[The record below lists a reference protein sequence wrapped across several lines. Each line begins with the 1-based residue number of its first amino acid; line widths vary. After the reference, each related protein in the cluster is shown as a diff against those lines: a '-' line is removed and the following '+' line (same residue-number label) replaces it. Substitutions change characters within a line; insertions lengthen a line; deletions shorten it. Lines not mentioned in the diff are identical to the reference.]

1 MGSLGQRVLHVVHV
15 IILGVQQEGRRRVGA
30 YADVRAQSHVGPVAA
45 EGVLVLTCPQTDSGF
60 GSGIASGTAPGQIGT
75 CYMADR
81 ENPGGGAMKAKLTIA
96 VFGLGSAVSV
106 TPGLAHHSV
115 PAQFDVD
122 RETAIRGV
130 VTRIEWAN
138 PHARLWVDA
147 KNDDGTVSGWEME
160 LPPPNA
166 LKREVGNLDFV
177 KQGDQVSASLWRAK
191 DGSRVAHALTLTTP
205 DGRVMSFPRNGGWLP
220 SK

>member
-1 MGSLGQRVLHVVHV
+1 
-15 IILGVQQEGRRRVGA
+15 
-30 YADVRAQSHVGPVAA
+30 
-45 EGVLVLTCPQTDSGF
+45 
-60 GSGIASGTAPGQIGT
+60 
-75 CYMADR
+75 
-81 ENPGGGAMKAKLTIA
+81 MKAKLTIA
-96 VFGLGSAVSV
+96 VFGLASAVSV
-106 TPGLAHHSV
+106 TPGRAHHSV

-130 VTRIEWAN
+130 VTRIEWTN

-220 SK
+220 RDSK